1 MSEAYTMADESS
13 KVNVRCPFPD
23 TRRSNCIGKY
33 CMAWVREIGSD
44 GKDTGRGRCG
54 MVGSLHSPEK
64 LKFTRED
71 GRELT
76 EAVHHLFDFLHRYT
90 APISP
95 LQKRDLKRATALSD
109 GTAGYSEGRIKVPE
123 LCEIEKKFFGILAK
137 SLDGKRE

>member
-23 TRRSNCIGKY
+23 TRRANCIGKY
-33 CMAWVREIGSD
+33 CMAWVREIGPD

-54 MVGSLHSPEK
+54 MVGSLRSPEK

-76 EAVHHLFDFLHRYT
+76 DAVHRLFDFLHRYA

-95 LQKRDLKRATALSD
+95 LQERDLKHSIALSD
-109 GTAGYSEGRIKVPE
+109 GTAVYSEGRIKVPE

-137 SLDGKRE
+137 TFKGDGE

>member
-1 MSEAYTMADESS
+1 MSEACTMADESS

-54 MVGSLHSPEK
+54 MVGSLRSPEK
-64 LKFTRED
+64 LKFTQED

-76 EAVHHLFDFLHRYT
+76 DAVHRLFDFLHRYT
-90 APISP
+90 APHISFAEAVSKACYGP
-95 LQKRDLKRATALSD
+95 LGR
-109 GTAGYSEGRIKVPE
+109 YSSVQ
-123 LCEIEKKFFGILAK
+123 
-137 SLDGKRE
+137 

>member
-1 MSEAYTMADESS
+1 MSEEYTMADESS
-13 KVNVRCPFPD
+13 KVNVLCPFSD

-54 MVGSLHSPEK
+54 MVGPLRSPEK
-64 LKFTRED
+64 LKFTQED

-76 EAVHHLFDFLHRYT
+76 DAVHRLFDFLHRYT

-95 LQKRDLKRATALSD
+95 LQKRDLTHSAAPSD
-109 GTAGYSEGRIKVPE
+109 GTMGYSEGRIKVLE
-123 LCEIEKKFFGILAK
+123 LCEIEEKFFAILAK
-137 SLDGKRE
+137 TFKENEE